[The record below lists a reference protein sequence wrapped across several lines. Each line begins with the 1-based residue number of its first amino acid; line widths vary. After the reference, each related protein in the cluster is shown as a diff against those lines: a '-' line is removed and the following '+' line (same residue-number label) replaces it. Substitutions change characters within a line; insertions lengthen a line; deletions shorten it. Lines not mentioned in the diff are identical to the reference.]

1 MKKVTIKIFMY
12 FLFFMAI
19 MAFIAFLYLNKFFE
33 LGKEYEAKKE
43 GFLSGFRHIYRPYV
57 RKVRLYTTNKYK
69 SISNKTYVIL
79 RKWGL
84 L

>member
-1 MKKVTIKIFMY
+1 MY
-12 FLFFMAI
+12 FLFFI
-19 MAFIAFLYLNKFFE
+19 LIIAFIAFFYLNKFFE
-33 LGKEYEAKKE
+33 LSKGKENEAKKE
-43 GFLSGFRHIYRPYV
+43 GFLSGFRHIYRPYA

-84 L
+84 F